1 MNLIITYINIMI
13 PIIFSFYETKCSITL
28 GRLDRT
34 LIETRFI
41 LSDWMRDTT
50 DGDSHCQFDNIK
62 IEEVDGLFDLS
73 HSIFLLHFCA
83 NISLGSEAGS
93 KKLYQ

>member
-1 MNLIITYINIMI
+1 M
-13 PIIFSFYETKCSITL
+13 
-28 GRLDRT
+28 G
-34 LIETRFI
+34 
-41 LSDWMRDTT
+41 DTT
-50 DGDSHCQFDNIK
+50 DGGSHCQFDNIK